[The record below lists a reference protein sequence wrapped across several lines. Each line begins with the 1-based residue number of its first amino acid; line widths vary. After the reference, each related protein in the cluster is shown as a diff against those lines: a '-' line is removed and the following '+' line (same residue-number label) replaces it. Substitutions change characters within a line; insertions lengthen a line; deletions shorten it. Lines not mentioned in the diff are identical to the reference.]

1 MSLSLHDF
9 GVALP
14 PESGAALV
22 GQPLGVAHL
31 RGCVPRRRVDVEAAL
46 LRSMLDLVVAQGLM
60 GEKFKYDVRINGE
73 DVLQGDPSGQ

>member
-46 LRSMLDLVVAQGLM
+46 LRSMLDLVVSQRLRGAVQ
-60 GEKFKYDVRINGE
+60 I
-73 DVLQGDPSGQ
+73 